1 MDAGMLRAFRF
12 VPVIAL
18 LGGAA
23 ALLRPPGEL
32 PLALRGLKKI
42 LGQKSDEVPKVSTWK
57 KFAAFLC
64 VLLALVLALV

>member
-18 LGGAA
+18 LGVAA

-42 LGQKSDEVPKVSTWK
+42 LGQKSDEAPTVPSRK
-57 KFAAFLC
+57 KFVAFLC
-64 VLLALVLALV
+64 VVAALVLALV